1 MQLRVED
8 YLKQNAPQEKD
19 EFDLSSRASTE
30 SLHKEPPKDYE
41 KIIQKLEADVR
52 NHIKI

>member
-1 MQLRVED
+1 MSLRVEE
-8 YLKQNAPQEKD
+8 YLKSKQPPEKD

-30 SLHKEPPKDYE
+30 SLLREPPKDYE